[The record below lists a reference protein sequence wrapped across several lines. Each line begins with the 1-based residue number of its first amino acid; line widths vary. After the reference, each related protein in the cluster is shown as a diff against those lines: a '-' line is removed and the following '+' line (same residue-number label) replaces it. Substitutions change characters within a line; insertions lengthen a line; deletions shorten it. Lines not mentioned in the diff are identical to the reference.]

1 MNSVCFILDG
11 QMTTVDFSSCYS
23 PTTTVLEYLRSLPNH
38 KGVKEGCAEGDCG
51 ACTVVIGEPDGHDKI
66 KYKSVD
72 SCLYFLPMLHGKQ
85 LITVENLQFQENLH
99 PVQEA
104 MVEYHGSQCG
114 FCTPG
119 FVMSMFA
126 LYKNHDHPSRDVI
139 DDALTGN
146 LCRCTG
152 YRSIV
157 EAAAHAC
164 VNNGIDDFTGKEPHI
179 AAMLQTITHT
189 SLNLTTSKQKYYRAA
204 SLNEAL
210 QFKAE
215 HPQAL
220 VISGATDVALRVTKK
235 HELLETILDISG
247 LAELKEIDEND
258 DHLIVGAGVPLNDIL
273 PQLQLMFPALYD
285 ILRVFGSP
293 QVRNVATF
301 GGNLGTASP
310 IGDLLPVLMAYDAKI
325 ILESLHG
332 RRKIDIHQFITG
344 YRQTVRQPDEL
355 ITAVKIPKL
364 PKNVMVRSYKISKR
378 KDLDISTV
386 SGGFR
391 LELNADGK
399 VKDIRLTYGGMAE
412 MTKRALKTE
421 SFLTGK
427 LWNRENV
434 EAAIP
439 LIDLEFRPISDAR
452 SGEEFRK
459 VAARNLLL
467 KFWLENSLQ

>member
-1 MNSVCFILDG
+1 
-11 QMTTVDFSSCYS
+11 MTTVDFASRYS
-23 PTTTVLEYLRSLPNH
+23 PTTTVLEYLRSLLNH

-51 ACTVVIGEPDGHDKI
+51 ACTVVIGEPNGVDKI
-66 KYKSVD
+66 RYKAID

-85 LITVENLQFQENLH
+85 LITVENLQSNEKLH

-104 MVEYHGSQCG
+104 MVEHHGSQCG

-126 LYKNHDHPSRDVI
+126 LYKNHDHPSRDII
-139 DDALTGN
+139 DDAMTGN

-164 VNNGIDDFTGKEPHI
+164 VHERIDTFTKNEIHI
-179 AAMLQTITHT
+179 AAMLKTIEHT
-189 SLNLTTSKQKYYRAA
+189 SLHLQTSHQIYRRPGTLA
-204 SLNEAL
+204 EAL

-215 HPQAL
+215 HPRAL

-247 LAELKEIDEND
+247 LDELKETDEND
-258 DHLIVGAGVPLNDIL
+258 DHLIIGAGVSLNEVVL
-273 PQLQLMFPALYD
+273 LVKSFPALYD
-285 ILRVFGSP
+285 ILSVFGSP
-293 QVRNVATF
+293 QIRNVATF

-332 RRKIDIHQFITG
+332 RRKIAMDQFITG
-344 YRQTVRQPDEL
+344 YRQTVRQEDEL
-355 ITAVKIPKL
+355 ITAIKISKL
-364 PKNVMVRSYKISKR
+364 PKNITVRSYKVSKR

-391 LELNADGK
+391 LELDTDGK
-399 VKDIRLTYGGMAE
+399 VKNICLAYGGMAE

-421 SFLTGK
+421 QFLIGK
-427 LWNRENV
+427 TWSRENV
-434 EAAIP
+434 ESAMP

-452 SGEEFRK
+452 SGEEFRR
-459 VAARNLLL
+459 VAAKNLLL
-467 KFWLENSLQ
+467 KFWTETN